1 MLAQGFHWVCVL
13 GLGLAL
19 GLPAPAGAACDALPL
34 QPLAPGLWLVVA
46 VGAESDAGNRGQ
58 SSHLL
63 LAQDGDRLW
72 AVGSGPTPAFG
83 ARLRCTAERRLG
95 RAPTDAIVPWARAEL
110 ALGAGGLAPRRLWAH
125 ARVAAAMR
133 EQCARCVERLRQRLG
148 GAAGDLG
155 DDPVRLPTELLDEE
169 RGQLGPFDWWLLPRA
184 AGRVV
189 TVLRHRAS
197 GVTSAHGLLWG
208 DGPPDARD
216 ADLALLEAAVQAL
229 QRMGT
234 ASTRWVGESGPLLD
248 AAGVARQA
256 DYLRALRAAAHEAV
270 EQGRIGLDPPA
281 LAGPAAID
289 AAHPRHALNWQH
301 AWREAEDRWLRG
313 VR

>member
-1 MLAQGFHWVCVL
+1 MLAQGFHWVCAL

-19 GLPAPAGAACDALPL
+19 GPTARAEAACDALPM
-34 QPLAPGLWLVVA
+34 QALAPGLWLVA
-46 VGAESDAGNRGQ
+46 AAGAESDAGNRGQ

-83 ARLRCTAERRLG
+83 ARLRCNAERQLG
-95 RAPTDAIVPWARAEL
+95 RVPTDVIVPWARAEL

-125 ARVAAAMR
+125 AEVAAAMR
-133 EQCARCVERLRQRLG
+133 EQCPRCVERLRLRLG
-148 GAAGDLG
+148 EAAGDLG
-155 DDPVRLPTELLDEE
+155 DDPVRLPTELLQGEGG
-169 RGQLGPFDWWLLPRA
+169 RLGPFDWWLLPRA

-216 ADLALLEAAVQAL
+216 ADLALLESAVQAL
-229 QRMGT
+229 QRLGT
-234 ASTRWVGESGPLLD
+234 VRTRWVGESGPLLD
-248 AAGVARQA
+248 AAGLARQA
-256 DYLRALRAAAHEAV
+256 AYLQALRTAAREAV
-270 EQGRIGLDPPA
+270 EQGRLGLEPPA
-281 LAGPAAID
+281 LAGVAAAD
-289 AAHPRHALNWQH
+289 SAHPRHALNWQH

-313 VR
+313 AR